1 VEEDVRDM
9 TAVVELDRELKL
21 LLKYAKREVGRA
33 LAFGEYG
40 HGFVWAVADLVAAA
54 TGVLENAYE
63 MKTAKVPRGRRC
75 LDTLNIAN
83 HIYEAREALHF
94 PDDLHPAAFGYGHA
108 LHIFFDVLPFR
119 ILYTGLKKAVR
130 CVEEV

>member
-1 VEEDVRDM
+1 M
-9 TAVVELDRELKL
+9 LMSAAVVLEKELKL
-21 LLKYAKREVGRA
+21 LMKHVKREVGRA

-40 HGFVWAVADLVAAA
+40 HGFVWAVADLISAV

-63 MKTAKVPRGRRC
+63 MKTAKVPRRGKKC
-75 LDTLNIAN
+75 LDTLNAAN
-83 HIYEAREALHF
+83 HIYEAREALDF

-130 CVEEV
+130 CVDDEAV

>member
-1 VEEDVRDM
+1 M
-9 TAVVELDRELKL
+9 SAAVVLEKELKL
-21 LLKYAKREVGRA
+21 LMKHVKREVGRA
-33 LAFGEYG
+33 LAFSEYG
-40 HGFVWAVADLVAAA
+40 HGFVWAVADLISAV

-75 LDTLNIAN
+75 LDLLNVST

-94 PDDLHPAAFGYGHA
+94 PDDLHPSAFGYGHA
-108 LHIFFDVLPFR
+108 LHIFFDVLAGS
-119 ILYTGLKKAVR
+119 ILYTGLKKTIK